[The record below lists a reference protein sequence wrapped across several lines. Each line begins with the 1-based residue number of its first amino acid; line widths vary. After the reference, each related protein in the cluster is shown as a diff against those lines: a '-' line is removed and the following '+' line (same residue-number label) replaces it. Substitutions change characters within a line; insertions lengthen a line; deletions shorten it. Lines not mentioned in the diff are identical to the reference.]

1 MGNIE
6 LIRQVEAQEIDLSGL
21 GNYNAPDLESQ
32 TASVRISGIGN
43 VKYFGSPE
51 VPQEISGA
59 GKVARLS
66 DK

>member
-1 MGNIE
+1 VSNIE
-6 LIRQVEAQEIDLSGL
+6 LIRQVEAQEIDWSGL

-32 TASVRISGIGN
+32 TASVRISGTGN
-43 VKYFGSPE
+43 VEYFGNPE
-51 VPQEISGA
+51 VTQEISGA